1 MILHLYF
8 VRRFAISF
16 GTIFAGFLVFLLLLD
31 VVDQIR
37 KYDIGVISF
46 SQALELALL
55 NAPKAIYRILPL
67 IVMLA
72 TLALYLGLART
83 SEMVITRAA
92 GRSALRSLIAPVVSA
107 LLLGAMLVGL
117 FNPIVAATSITYK
130 RLTASYQS
138 GSQNTLSISRE
149 GLWLRQAT
157 AEGQMVIHAAD
168 AENDGA
174 VLGDVTFMALDAR
187 SQAQFRIK
195 AEKAILAEGA
205 WQLTNVK
212 RWELGTDVLNP
223 EQTSTRH
230 DTLTLASDL
239 TADRIRDSFGE
250 PSDISFW
257 DLPNFIRDLER
268 AGFTTRRHVMWQQM
282 ELALPLLLVAMV
294 LLGASLTMRHTRFG
308 RTGTMVLTALG
319 LGLGLF
325 FLRNFAQVL
334 GENGQIPI
342 LLAAWGPPVAGILLA
357 MSILLHLEDG

>member
-8 VRRFAISF
+8 ARRFAINF
-16 GTIFAGFLVFLLLLD
+16 AAIFAGFLVFLLLLD

-37 KYDIGVISF
+37 KFEIGTISF
-46 SQALELALL
+46 GQALELALL

-67 IVMLA
+67 IVILT

-92 GRSALRSLIAPVVSA
+92 GRSALRSLIAPVISA
-107 LLLGAMLVGL
+107 LVLGAILVGL
-117 FNPIVAATSITYK
+117 FNPIVAATSATYK
-130 RLTASYQS
+130 RLSANYES

-157 AEGQMVIHAAD
+157 AEGQMVIHAAEAD
-168 AENDGA
+168 NDGA
-174 VLGDVTFMALDAR
+174 VLGDVTFMSLDAR
-187 SQAQFRIK
+187 SQALFRIK
-195 AEKAILAEGA
+195 AESAVLVEGA
-205 WQLTNVK
+205 WQLTNAK
-212 RWELGTDVLNP
+212 RWDLGPEILNP
-223 EQTSTRH
+223 EQSSTLH
-230 DTLTLASDL
+230 ATLTLASDL

-257 DLPNFIRDLER
+257 ELPTFIRDLER

-282 ELALPLLLVAMV
+282 ELALPLLFVAMV
-294 LLGASLTMRHTRFG
+294 LLGASLTMRHSRFG

-325 FLRNFAQVL
+325 FMRNFAQVL